1 MGWIVQ
7 DHQMRAL
14 VIGLALTVWTRT
26 CDASTPCPRDATG
39 TVGTC
44 NNRGICKP
52 AAANACHP

>member
-1 MGWIVQ
+1 
-7 DHQMRAL
+7 MRAL